1 MGLVKKLSK
10 EEVATLTEYQLET
23 NKLVGSI
30 GQIELQLNLLKEN
43 KAKILSDFKILSE
56 KQQKTA
62 KEMQEKYGD
71 GNLDLEKEE
80 FIPLK

>member
-1 MGLVKKLSK
+1 MELVKKLSK
-10 EEVATLTEYQLET
+10 EEVAILTEYQLET

-30 GQIELQLNLLKEN
+30 GQIELQLNLLKVN

-56 KQQKTA
+56 KLQKTA

-71 GNLDLEKEE
+71 GNLDLEKGE